1 MDAALTPLA
10 LAERNVPRY
19 TSYPTAPH
27 FTSEVGAAT
36 YSEWLAVLPKTAI
49 LSAYIHVPFCLEL
62 CNYCGCATKATH
74 RREPV
79 ESYAEVLANEI
90 ALLRGLSGRK
100 LTHLHWG
107 GGTPSILGGDGLG
120 LIVDRLS
127 GLFDLGAIKEHAIEL
142 DPRRTDRELVRALAG
157 LAVNRASLGVQEFTP
172 TVQQAIRR
180 VQSFE
185 LVKRVTG
192 DLRDAGIEAINFDL
206 MYGLPNQTVANAA
219 QTASLAASLKP
230 NRIALF
236 GYAHVPWFKKH
247 QRVINVAALPGL
259 TERLEQAA
267 AAAEALKRSGYVALG
282 LDHFALPD
290 DELAT
295 AAKNGTLRRNF
306 QGYTIDRADA
316 LIGLG
321 ASAIGR
327 LPQGYVQNA
336 PDTGGYSHAIKTGKF
351 ATVRGFTLTDED
363 QARAGIIEQLMCDLA
378 VDLGPYGG
386 ADCFSDEI
394 ESLGALARA
403 GLLTISGNRIT
414 ITEPGRPFMR
424 IAAAAFDAYLPK
436 GEKRHSVAV

>member
-1 MDAALTPLA
+1 
-10 LAERNVPRY
+10 
-19 TSYPTAPH
+19 
-27 FTSEVGAAT
+27 
-36 YSEWLAVLPKTAI
+36 
-49 LSAYIHVPFCLEL
+49 
-62 CNYCGCATKATH
+62 
-74 RREPV
+74 
-79 ESYAEVLANEI
+79 VLANEI

-247 QRVINVAALPGL
+247 QRVINVEALPGL

-290 DELAT
+290 DELRPRPRT
-295 AAKNGTLRRNF
+295 GHCAA
-306 QGYTIDRADA
+306 
-316 LIGLG
+316 
-321 ASAIGR
+321 
-327 LPQGYVQNA
+327 
-336 PDTGGYSHAIKTGKF
+336 
-351 ATVRGFTLTDED
+351 
-363 QARAGIIEQLMCDLA
+363 
-378 VDLGPYGG
+378 
-386 ADCFSDEI
+386 
-394 ESLGALARA
+394 
-403 GLLTISGNRIT
+403 ISKVIQS
-414 ITEPGRPFMR
+414 TEPMR
-424 IAAAAFDAYLPK
+424 
-436 GEKRHSVAV
+436 